1 MAQVH
6 KPQPAPKPALR
17 LVEKPAPKLAPKP
30 VARSQGALSKPTV
43 AQKPRV
49 GAPSLDKK
57 PTGVVTENAR
67 VPTSVHCGETTV
79 KPQPRAKKR
88 KSIQKQHPRDRADE
102 TGIKTEAVPTHKGQD
117 DSTATAGD
125 KDNNE
130 NVVEQSLQKDIC
142 RNGQETQIVS
152 SSNNHVFSCET
163 VKKKQTETV
172 LPEDA
177 TVSAQCVKPRG
188 RVTLPKPLV
197 PAKPKSAK
205 WKSVRTTEGRN
216 TTEERTSGEAGAAQT
231 EAPSNTESLQSDG
244 ECKQVTVPCSAD
256 TVLVLSD
263 DSPVTLRDGDT
274 GYTNTSRSSLRRSG
288 SYEAAV
294 TSEDQ
299 YYDDVVCKTQQV
311 AQKQGKSV
319 DSVEDTNMTH
329 TDAED
334 DFEQHDTDNVYSEL
348 SDCKEEDEAH
358 EGKDNTVGESDTEEG
373 PCYDAGGVYSYADM
387 PLVSS
392 DTEAAEHP
400 DSAIKESEISEQKKQ
415 TSVSLGVSFKA
426 FFKGKLSGRK
436 KEKVRKKSTT
446 SFYCDAKS
454 ETTGDHLMDSAVR
467 PTAESE
473 ESDSDDGHDYIYID
487 DLHEPERSQ
496 SDSMP
501 VLPPRRKR
509 NASRKAML
517 DMKVVVQR
525 RREPSRSDD
534 DNEYI
539 IPEYD
544 AKAEAQQEQAAE
556 LFEDEG
562 YLVPQDPQFGE
573 TGSGD
578 GELRDSGD
586 YVLPQELVTADTKE
600 ECSDGDY
607 LVPVSEQDKKESP
620 ESVEKQDDDDDYL
633 VPVSMTREKERSGTL
648 TPCHLSD
655 TVTLCHL
662 SDSESED
669 DEYVRPGCQDI
680 VETLTREQNVD
691 TDWQGLESQHSP
703 VSQEDLSSSRVS
715 GDMSTDVSSELS
727 YYTNNSRMSLSHNDL
742 HQVRPSLLHPSVMS
756 LKRRSFPESGTYSNC
771 TLPSG
776 VGYGEVYVPMDS
788 SGEALKYADSHGSES
803 SFSESHSD
811 MSDYETVGVHD
822 SPVEEIK
829 GRPIT
834 HIVQEIASSEK
845 TFVDVLRLLNERF
858 RCTVDR
864 ANQHLGRPVLP
875 QAVLDQVLKYLPML
889 QDFNT
894 ELLKDIEERL
904 TNWESDP
911 RIADIFVKKG
921 PFLKLYTSYIREF
934 EIMCNTLEE
943 ARRKYPEFDRVVVD
957 FETSAQCAGL
967 ALKHYMLKPIQRI
980 PQYRLLL
987 QEYKKSVSSDAA
999 DYKDILTALVIV
1011 SEVAD
1016 HANESMQYRDNVGK
1030 LLDIQNSLISRCEVI
1045 KPGRFLLKEGILM
1058 KLSRKEMQPRRFILL
1073 NDALLYTTQV
1083 TGGYK
1088 LNNELPLSGMK
1099 VSKPL
1104 KEAFQ
1109 NEFSIISTRRSFT
1122 ISARTSEERDEWLEA
1137 LQKAIEENHQKRY
1150 SFEMKRSH
1158 LPALAYIEMDADFK
1172 LGTRAPVWIPDARVS
1187 MCMLCTTEF
1196 TVTFRR
1202 HHCRACGK
1210 VVCRVCSDYK
1220 APLRYLT
1227 YKPDRVCKS
1236 CFEQLRQDMSALGD
1250 GLQDSLERNKSFSKS
1265 SKEKFHGLGS
1275 FGKGRLKMKHRPS
1288 VLNEVRANADDV
1300 DISGYLKLWRK
1311 KTKRWRSMW
1320 FVLKGKA
1327 FYTYKASEDTAAK
1340 KSTVVLGYE
1349 VQPLATYFQGVE
1361 SNLLFQL
1368 VHRGMTPMVFQT
1380 DSQASRER
1388 WMSALLKA
1396 TVP

>member
-1 MAQVH
+1 M
-6 KPQPAPKPALR
+6 KPQLEVSFRHLDIAAL
-17 LVEKPAPKLAPKP
+17 KLQTLHI
-30 VARSQGALSKPTV
+30 SSTDGTTLSC
-43 AQKPRV
+43 
-49 GAPSLDKK
+49 D
-57 PTGVVTENAR
+57 TG
-67 VPTSVHCGETTV
+67 VPTSVDCGETTV

-102 TGIKTEAVPTHKGQD
+102 TDIKTEAVPTHKGQG

-142 RNGQETQIVS
+142 RNGQETQIIS
-152 SSNNHVFSCET
+152 SSNNRVFSCET

-172 LPEDA
+172 LPEDT

-205 WKSVRTTEGRN
+205 WKSVRTTESRN
-216 TTEERTSGEAGAAQT
+216 TTEERTSGEAGAGAAQT
-231 EAPSNTESLQSDG
+231 EAPSNTESLQSDS
-244 ECKQVTVPCSAD
+244 ECKQVTVPCSVD

-274 GYTNTSRSSLRRSG
+274 GHTNTSRSSLRRSG

-311 AQKQGKSV
+311 AQKQDKSV

-329 TDAED
+329 TDTED

-348 SDCKEEDEAH
+348 SDCREEDEAH
-358 EGKDNTVGESDTEEG
+358 EGKDNTVGESDTDKG
-373 PCYDAGGVYSYADM
+373 PCYDVGDVYSYADM

-400 DSAIKESEISEQKKQ
+400 DSAIKESETSEQKKQ
-415 TSVSLGVSFKA
+415 TSTSLGVSFKA
-426 FFKGKLSGRK
+426 FFKGKLGGGK
-436 KEKVRKKSTT
+436 KEKVRKKSTS

-454 ETTGDHLMDSAVR
+454 ETTGDHMMDLAVR

-487 DLHEPERSQ
+487 DLHEPEVSSDAKSATDVTDVPLTLEPRRGQLKECEGRNNEAQPERPLPRIPPKRTTTVVKPQPAVHVQRSQ

-586 YVLPQELVTADTKE
+586 YVLPLELVTGDTKE

-607 LVPVSEQDKKESP
+607 LVPVSEEDKKESP

-633 VPVSMTREKERSGTL
+633 VPVSMTREKEQSGIL

-669 DEYVRPGCQDI
+669 DEYVRPGCQDL

-691 TDWQGLESQHSP
+691 TDRQGLESQHSP

-715 GDMSTDVSSELS
+715 GDMSTDVSSELG

-742 HQVRPSLLHPSVMS
+742 HRVWPSLLHPSVMS

-822 SPVEEIK
+822 SPVE
-829 GRPIT
+829 
-834 HIVQEIASSEK
+834 
-845 TFVDVLRLLNERF
+845 
-858 RCTVDR
+858 
-864 ANQHLGRPVLP
+864 
-875 QAVLDQVLKYLPML
+875 
-889 QDFNT
+889 
-894 ELLKDIEERL
+894 
-904 TNWESDP
+904 
-911 RIADIFVKKG
+911 
-921 PFLKLYTSYIREF
+921 
-934 EIMCNTLEE
+934 
-943 ARRKYPEFDRVVVD
+943 
-957 FETSAQCAGL
+957 
-967 ALKHYMLKPIQRI
+967 
-980 PQYRLLL
+980 
-987 QEYKKSVSSDAA
+987 
-999 DYKDILTALVIV
+999 
-1011 SEVAD
+1011 
-1016 HANESMQYRDNVGK
+1016 VG
-1030 LLDIQNSLISRCEVI
+1030 
-1045 KPGRFLLKEGILM
+1045 GF
-1058 KLSRKEMQPRRFILL
+1058 
-1073 NDALLYTTQV
+1073 
-1083 TGGYK
+1083 
-1088 LNNELPLSGMK
+1088 
-1099 VSKPL
+1099 
-1104 KEAFQ
+1104 
-1109 NEFSIISTRRSFT
+1109 
-1122 ISARTSEERDEWLEA
+1122 
-1137 LQKAIEENHQKRY
+1137 
-1150 SFEMKRSH
+1150 
-1158 LPALAYIEMDADFK
+1158 
-1172 LGTRAPVWIPDARVS
+1172 
-1187 MCMLCTTEF
+1187 
-1196 TVTFRR
+1196 
-1202 HHCRACGK
+1202 
-1210 VVCRVCSDYK
+1210 
-1220 APLRYLT
+1220 
-1227 YKPDRVCKS
+1227 
-1236 CFEQLRQDMSALGD
+1236 
-1250 GLQDSLERNKSFSKS
+1250 
-1265 SKEKFHGLGS
+1265 
-1275 FGKGRLKMKHRPS
+1275 
-1288 VLNEVRANADDV
+1288 
-1300 DISGYLKLWRK
+1300 
-1311 KTKRWRSMW
+1311 
-1320 FVLKGKA
+1320 
-1327 FYTYKASEDTAAK
+1327 
-1340 KSTVVLGYE
+1340 
-1349 VQPLATYFQGVE
+1349 
-1361 SNLLFQL
+1361 
-1368 VHRGMTPMVFQT
+1368 
-1380 DSQASRER
+1380 
-1388 WMSALLKA
+1388 
-1396 TVP
+1396 